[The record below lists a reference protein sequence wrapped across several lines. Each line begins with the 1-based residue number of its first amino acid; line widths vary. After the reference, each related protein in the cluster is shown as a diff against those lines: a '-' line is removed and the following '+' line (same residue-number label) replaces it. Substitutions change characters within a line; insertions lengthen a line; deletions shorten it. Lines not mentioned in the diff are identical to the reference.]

1 MVDFNLMFLSPTPT
15 RSTTTPTLHSLEST
29 ILTFEFDILW
39 WCCKMVFYYTV
50 LHQILFVLLPYLV
63 SVGVPYVLLALKRYI
78 ESFFPPSITQVE
90 EMLSNTLSG
99 LEETAC
105 KEALSGLEETE
116 TAFKE
121 AFPVSRETTET
132 VPLPAPTPLSTPVE
146 EPVQDEGGSDETA
159 RVSRKRR
166 GTSF

>member
-1 MVDFNLMFLSPTPT
+1 MVDFNLLFLSPTPT
-15 RSTTTPTLHSLEST
+15 RSTPTPTLHSLEST
-29 ILTFEFDILW
+29 ILTFEFDVLW

-90 EMLSNTLSG
+90 EMLSD
-99 LEETAC
+99 
-105 KEALSGLEETE
+105 ALSGLEEK
-116 TAFKE
+116 AFKE
-121 AFPVSRETTET
+121 AFPVSHETTET

-166 GTSF
+166 GTDF